1 MAENYSVFNPTVD
14 LNPYTN
20 EIAEIQRRQRMAQL
34 LQQQGMEP
42 IESQMVSGRVIRT
55 SPWQVLAKALQ
66 TGMGAYQES
75 QANKAAADLREQMA
89 YDQRQKEADV
99 ASAGQAMMGR
109 MYGER
114 PTQYDKNGLPIGREP
129 YTPPDLTPD
138 EMGNTPRAPKPI
150 TLQPGQAES
159 GSRNRSFAQSISEG
173 DQLGEITPTAKYQYD
188 PSGAFQMA
196 MTPAGTEAMKGNP
209 LMASLL
215 AQMVKPKEPE
225 KFGTTPVRG
234 ADGKYYLVS
243 ESGRMVPTNVAGF
256 DKETTQTN
264 LGKLYAERD
273 ALLPND
279 PRRKE
284 YDKAIANALQPN
296 TGTNINFGGLVTAK
310 DAAGNP
316 VLLQPSS
323 QGGVRKVE
331 GFTPATPS
339 GDSSVDIRK
348 HRESKLE
355 LQNAMDVVTKFN
367 QSLSSIPKEESIVGA
382 KAGELAS
389 NYKLALGAIRKLQN
403 TGVLNPGELPFI
415 EDTLRNPQSISQLFN
430 PQSRKEIEGQIRAI
444 TSALELQNKNL
455 DESYS
460 YDYRPLKG
468 SRSTW

>member
-1 MAENYSVFNPTVD
+1 MADGYSVFNPTVD

-34 LQQQGMEP
+34 LQQQGIEP
-42 IESQMVSGRVIRT
+42 IESQTVSGRVVPI
-55 SPWQVLAKALQ
+55 SPWQILAKGLQ
-66 TGMGAYQES
+66 AGMGAYQANK
-75 QANKAAADLREQMA
+75 ANKAAADLREQMA
-89 YDQRQKEADV
+89 YDQRQKEAEV
-99 ASAGQAMMGR
+99 ASAGQAIMGR

-114 PTQYDKNGLPIGREP
+114 PTQYDKNGLPV
-129 YTPPDLTPD
+129 
-138 EMGNTPRAPKPI
+138 TPRE
-150 TLQPGQAES
+150 TQPAVTEPSQLS
-159 GSRNRSFAQSISEG
+159 

-188 PSGAFQMA
+188 PSGALQQA

-215 AQMVKPKEPE
+215 AQMVKPKEAE

-234 ADGKYYLVS
+234 ADGKYYLIS

-273 ALLPND
+273 ALPPND

-284 YDKAIANALQPN
+284 YDKAIANALLPPAS
-296 TGTNINFGGLVTAK
+296 TNINFGGLVTAK
-310 DAAGNP
+310 DAEGNP

-331 GFTPATPS
+331 GFTPAAPS
-339 GDSSVDIRK
+339 GNSASDISK

-355 LQNAMDVVTKFN
+355 LQNAMDVVTKFS
-367 QSLSSIPKEESIVGA
+367 QSLSGIPKEESIVGA

-430 PQSRKEIEGQIRAI
+430 PQSRKEIEGQIKAI